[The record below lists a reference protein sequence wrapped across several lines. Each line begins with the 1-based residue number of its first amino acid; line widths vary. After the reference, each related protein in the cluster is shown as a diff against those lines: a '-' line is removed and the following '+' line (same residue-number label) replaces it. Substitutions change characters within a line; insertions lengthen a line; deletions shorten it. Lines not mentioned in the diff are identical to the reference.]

1 MLDREPVASGHG
13 LMGHGGGPP
22 RAGGGVLAFA
32 WGAFGVILGLSGW
45 ALTLSWCVE
54 ILCGITGLFLAGGE
68 FAALVKTSGWKH
80 APKVAFDTFLHGH
93 ASNATDDGVDD
104 AADDDVDLIAVPP
117 PPPDQR

>member
-13 LMGHGGGPP
+13 LMGHGGTRL
-22 RAGGGVLAFA
+22 RAGVVLWALS
-32 WGAFGVILGLSGW
+32 WVPFGVILGLSGW

-54 ILCGITGLFLAGGE
+54 ILCGTTGLFLAGGE

-93 ASNATDDGVDD
+93 ASNA
-104 AADDDVDLIAVPP
+104 ADDDVDDVDGLIAVPP
-117 PPPDQR
+117 TPPDHP